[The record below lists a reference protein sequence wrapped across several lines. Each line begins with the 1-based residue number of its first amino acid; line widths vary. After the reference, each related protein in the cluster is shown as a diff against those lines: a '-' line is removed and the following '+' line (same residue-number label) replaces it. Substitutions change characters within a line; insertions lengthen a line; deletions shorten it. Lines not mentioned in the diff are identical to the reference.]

1 MASSYVLTKAS
12 RVFVLLLDDKAFLN
26 DFDQTQGQNRDSS
39 CFTHTKMKRIFNLVL
54 FILVWVK
61 VYEKQT

>member
-12 RVFVLLLDDKAFLN
+12 RVFVLLFDNKVFLN

-39 CFTHTKMKRIFNLVL
+39 CFIHTKMKRTL
-54 FILVWVK
+54 FL
-61 VYEKQT
+61 